1 MGWLITLAVVTGIF
15 LIPIGASL
23 LYENEKFI
31 LRIRVAMLK
40 FTLNLNKS
48 RDKKPEK
55 TTKMSKS
62 DLDPEPNP
70 SDSSLENT
78 LEQQKGTLRQALA
91 EKKQAKLEAK
101 EALRRAEEAEKK
113 TEQPKK
119 PQEAPQPPSKPGIR
133 IYFPFIRL
141 ALDLLS
147 SLRRKLRIEK
157 LYLQLI
163 LAGNDPCDLAVN
175 YGRVWA
181 AATTL
186 LGHINQA
193 FVVKDQNL
201 DIQCDFT
208 AEKMKA
214 SARLDLTITIG
225 RLLSLAVLYGARAF
239 KEFLIFKKRK
249 GGAAI

>member
-1 MGWLITLAVVTGIF
+1 MGWLIALAVVTGIF
-15 LIPIGASL
+15 LIPIGVSL

-40 FTLNLNKS
+40 FTLNLNKV
-48 RDKKPEK
+48 RDKDLEKPK
-55 TTKMSKS
+55 KMVKS

-78 LEQQKGTLRQALA
+78 LDQKKGALRQALA
-91 EKKQAKLEAK
+91 ERKQAKFEAK

-113 TEQPKK
+113 LEQAKIAQEVPKPPKK
-119 PQEAPQPPSKPGIR
+119 AGIR

-157 LYLQLI
+157 LYLKLI

-181 AATTL
+181 GATTL

-208 AEKMKA
+208 AEKIKA
-214 SARLDLTITIG
+214 SARLDLTITVG
-225 RLLSLAVLYGARAF
+225 RLLSLAILYGVRAL